1 MRALEWNRLTEITK
15 TQKPF
20 RGTTNRFPIGKRTHN
35 TKCFYLEER
44 NGEKVYVITYGH
56 DHTTHFHTEEEY
68 KASPSTIHYREWADE
83 GQKYASYVPHPREMG
98 IVRSDNTFEFTGNS
112 YGQGENMLLTQWS
125 LGTFFRSSRHGG
137 MVYRQNYSDPLFH
150 PIFKGMRVYCDTMR
164 PVESSQYKI
173 VGRRVSR
180 KDANEFLKKY
190 EDFYTINETMFKAME
205 WGSFIDTVIDIG
217 VQNGLDFE
225 KNWYLTREDH
235 TRLLEFANKSLN
247 DAPLDSCVSFLLAYD
262 IKNMY
267 SNARGHTDPKRSSY
281 YAREIELDVLFSNLK
296 RKLNKELYSKNPT
309 VMKPIEHEA
318 GKYYPPSEWGVEIY
332 VDGKEVEQY

>member
-15 TQKPF
+15 TQKPY

-56 DHTTHFHTEEEY
+56 SHKAHIHTEEEY
-68 KASPSTIHYREWADE
+68 KANPSVIHHREWADE
-83 GQKYASYVPHPREMG
+83 GQKYVSYTPIPCEIG
-98 IVRSDNTFEFTGNS
+98 IVRSDNTFEFTGTN
-112 YGQGENMLLTQWS
+112 YGQGDNMLLSQWS
-125 LGTFFRSSRHGG
+125 MGTFFRSSRHGG

-150 PIFKGMRVYCDTMR
+150 PIFKGMRVYCDDMK
-164 PVESSQYKI
+164 VHESSEYTLT
-173 VGRRVSR
+173 GRRVSR
-180 KDANEFLKKY
+180 KDANEFLKQY

-205 WGSFIDTVIDIG
+205 WKSFMDTVLDVSSQMGIDY
-217 VQNGLDFE
+217 E
-225 KNWYLTREDH
+225 KNWYMANEDKC
-235 TRLLEFANKSLN
+235 RLLEFANKSLN
-247 DAPLDSCVSFLLAYD
+247 DAPLDSCVCFLLAYD

-267 SNARGHTDPKRSSY
+267 ANARGNANPSKGNY
-281 YAREIELDVLFSNLK
+281 YAREHQLDVLFSNLK

-318 GKYYPPSEWGVEIY
+318 GKYYPPSEWGVEVY